1 MSRRIVGWLML
12 ACILGTLGMLGC
24 GGGGGSSVP
33 SVYRGTWYGGFTDAD
48 RKLNVIEM
56 EVSDSGAVSGKARE
70 PGTAATGALITTLSG
85 KLAIGGG
92 ISLTLK
98 HPDGSTQTVSG
109 TASLSASGAVLTVE
123 LVLDPTKP
131 NETIAI
137 PFDRTRATDIPGPL
151 SGEIQIQ
158 VAPGDVRTM
167 TLQSAL
173 GVVGGRMAVTV
184 QTSEGPVAVETR
196 LGDDAAGANKRII
209 GWSAD
214 GRVMFGTYTAGADSM
229 DATVDLQ
236 WKEDDGTL
244 STAQATI
251 NLHR

>member
-1 MSRRIVGWLML
+1 MVG
-12 ACILGTLGMLGC
+12 CG

-48 RKLNVIEM
+48 GKLNVIEM

-85 KLAIGGG
+85 KLATGGG
-92 ISLTLK
+92 ISLKLK
-98 HPDGSTQTVSG
+98 HPDGSTQTVAG
-109 TASLSASGAVLTVE
+109 TASLSPDGIALDLE
-123 LVLDPTKP
+123 LVPDPTKP
-131 NETIAI
+131 NEKVTV
-137 PFDRTRATDIPGPL
+137 PFERQAATNVSGPL
-151 SGEIQIQ
+151 SGELRIDAGGGAQTLQ
-158 VAPGDVRTM
+158 LQSDRGVVSGLMELSVRTPD
-167 TLQSAL
+167 
-173 GVVGGRMAVTV
+173 GNI
-184 QTSEGPVAVETR
+184 AVEAR
-196 LGDDAAGANKRII
+196 LGDDSANAHRRII

-244 STAQATI
+244 STTQATI